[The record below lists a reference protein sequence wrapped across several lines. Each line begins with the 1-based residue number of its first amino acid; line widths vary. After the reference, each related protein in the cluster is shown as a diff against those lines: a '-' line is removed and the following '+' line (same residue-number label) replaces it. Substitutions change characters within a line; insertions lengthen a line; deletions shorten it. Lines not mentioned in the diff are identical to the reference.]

1 MLANPTEAALS
12 TELAEAVDRA
22 RDFAKASKAHATRKA
37 YASDLRDFAAY
48 CQRIGAL
55 SLPADP
61 GVVGTYLAPISET
74 KSVATI
80 RRRMVAI
87 AQAHKDA
94 GAPNPV
100 AHSDVQKV
108 LAGIVRTKTV
118 ARKDALTKDRLEEA
132 VKALGSDLKGQRDRA
147 LLLLTFACAMRR
159 AEAATLDVADLR
171 YDARGLVVTLRRSKT
186 HQEGQGR
193 EIAVPFVANGRLCA
207 ATHVRKWLD
216 AADTTEGP
224 VFRTFNGGKKLTAN
238 RIAPIDVARLV
249 KRLTLAA
256 GIEGDFAAHSL
267 RAGFITSAAAT
278 KGVFGGRHSTC
289 FRASLGRDL
298 ARLRAAGERLRRSS
312 ADRDPWTL
320 SRLA

>member
-1 MLANPTEAALS
+1 MLANPTETALS

-22 RDFAKASKAHATRKA
+22 RDFAKASKAAATHKA
-37 YASDLRDFAAY
+37 YAADLRDFAAY

-61 GVVGTYLAPISET
+61 AVVGTYLATIAET

-100 AHSDVQKV
+100 AHRDVQKV

-118 ARKDALTKDRLEEA
+118 AQTRKDALTKDRLEEA

-159 AEAATLDVADLR
+159 AEAAALDVADLR
-171 YDARGLVVTLRRSKT
+171 YDAHGLVVTLRRSKT
-186 HQEGQGR
+186 DQEGQGR
-193 EIAVPFVANGRLCA
+193 EI
-207 ATHVRKWLD
+207 
-216 AADTTEGP
+216 
-224 VFRTFNGGKKLTAN
+224 
-238 RIAPIDVARLV
+238 
-249 KRLTLAA
+249 
-256 GIEGDFAAHSL
+256 
-267 RAGFITSAAAT
+267 
-278 KGVFGGRHSTC
+278 GGRSSRMAACAPQLTFGNGSTP
-289 FRASLGRDL
+289 RTSPTA
-298 ARLRAAGERLRRSS
+298 RSS
-312 ADRDPWTL
+312 ARSTAAGNSPKTASRQSTSRDL
-320 SRLA
+320 

>member
-1 MLANPTEAALS
+1 MLATPTDTALS

-37 YASDLRDFAAY
+37 YAADLRDFAAY

-55 SLPADP
+55 ALPADP
-61 GVVGTYLAPISET
+61 AVVGTYLATIAET

-87 AQAHKDA
+87 AQGHKDA

-100 AHSDVQKV
+100 AHRDVQKV

-118 ARKDALTKDRLEEA
+118 AQTRKDALTKDRLEEA
-132 VKALGSDLKGQRDRA
+132 IKALGFDLKGQRDRA

-159 AEAATLDVADLR
+159 AEAAALDVADLR

-186 HQEGQGR
+186 DQEGQGR

-207 ATHVRKWLD
+207 ATHVRTWLE
-216 AADTTEGP
+216 AAAIVDGP

-256 GIEGDFAAHSL
+256 GIAGDFAAHSL

-278 KGVFGGRHSTC
+278 KGVSEADIQRVSGHHSVAILRGYVR
-289 FRASLGRDL
+289 RANVFDDAPLTAILNR
-298 ARLRAAGERLRRSS
+298 
-312 ADRDPWTL
+312 
-320 SRLA
+320 

>member
-37 YASDLRDFAAY
+37 YAADLCDFAAY
-48 CQRIGAL
+48 CERIGAL
-55 SLPADP
+55 ALPADP
-61 GVVGTYLAPISET
+61 AVVGTYLATIAET

-100 AHSDVQKV
+100 AHRDVQTV

-118 ARKDALTKDRLEEA
+118 AQTRKDALTTDRLEQA

-159 AEAATLDVADLR
+159 AEAAALDVADLR

-186 HQEGQGR
+186 DQEGEGR
-193 EIAVPFVANGRLCA
+193 EIAVPFVPNGRLCA
-207 ATHVRKWLD
+207 ATHVRRWLD
-216 AADTTEGP
+216 AANIIEGP

-249 KRLTLAA
+249 KRLMLAA

-278 KGVFGGRHSTC
+278 KGVSEADIQRVSGHRSVAILRGYVR
-289 FRASLGRDL
+289 RANVFEDAPLVAIMSRD
-298 ARLRAAGERLRRSS
+298 
-312 ADRDPWTL
+312 
-320 SRLA
+320 

>member
-22 RDFAKASKAHATRKA
+22 RDFAKASKAQATRKA
-37 YASDLRDFAAY
+37 YAADLRDFAAY

-55 SLPADP
+55 ALPADP
-61 GVVGTYLAPISET
+61 AVVGTYLATISES

-100 AHSDVQKV
+100 AHRDVQKV

-118 ARKDALTKDRLEEA
+118 AQTRKDALTKDRLEEA

-159 AEAATLDVADLR
+159 AEAAALDVADLR

-186 HQEGQGR
+186 DQEGQGR

-207 ATHVRKWLD
+207 ATHVRTWLEATAIVD
-216 AADTTEGP
+216 GP

-278 KGVFGGRHSTC
+278 KGVSEADIQRVSGHRSVAILRGYVR
-289 FRASLGRDL
+289 RANVFDDAPLTAILG
-298 ARLRAAGERLRRSS
+298 S
-312 ADRDPWTL
+312 
-320 SRLA
+320 

>member
-1 MLANPTEAALS
+1 MLANPTETALS

-22 RDFAKASKAHATRKA
+22 RDFAKASKAAATRKA

-48 CQRIGAL
+48 CQHIGTLA
-55 SLPADP
+55 LPADP
-61 GVVGTYLAPISET
+61 AVVGTYLATISAT

-100 AHSDVQKV
+100 AQRDVQEV
-108 LAGIVRTKTV
+108 LAGIVRTKT
-118 ARKDALTKDRLEEA
+118 AAQTRKDALTKDRLEET
-132 VKALGSDLKGQRDRA
+132 VKALGTGLKGQRDRA
-147 LLLLTFACAMRR
+147 LLLLTFACALRR
-159 AEAATLDVADLR
+159 AEAAALDVADLR

-186 HQEGQGR
+186 DQEGQGR
-193 EIAVPFVANGRLCA
+193 EIGVPFVANGRLCA
-207 ATHVRKWLD
+207 ATHVRTWLEV
-216 AADTTEGP
+216 AAIVDGP
-224 VFRTFNGGKKLTAN
+224 VFRTFNGGKKLTQN

-249 KRLTLAA
+249 KRVTLAA

-278 KGVFGGRHSTC
+278 KGVSEADIQRVSGHRSVAILRGYVR
-289 FRASLGRDL
+289 RANVFDEAPLT
-298 ARLRAAGERLRRSS
+298 AI
-312 ADRDPWTL
+312 L
-320 SRLA
+320 SR

>member
-1 MLANPTEAALS
+1 MLAKPTEAALS
-12 TELAEAVDRA
+12 TELAEVVGRA

-37 YASDLRDFAAY
+37 YAADLRDFAAY

-55 SLPADP
+55 ALPADP
-61 GVVGTYLAPISET
+61 AVVGTYLATISET

-87 AQAHKDA
+87 TQAHKDA

-100 AHSDVQKV
+100 AHRDVQKV

-118 ARKDALTKDRLEEA
+118 AQTRKDALTKDGLEEA
-132 VKALGSDLKGQRDRA
+132 VKALGTGLKGQRDRA

-159 AEAATLDVADLR
+159 AEAAALDVADLR

-186 HQEGQGR
+186 DQEGQGR

-207 ATHVRKWLD
+207 ATHVHTWLE
-216 AADTTEGP
+216 AAAIVDGP
-224 VFRTFNGGKKLTAN
+224 VFRTFNGGKKLTQN

-249 KRLTLAA
+249 KRLTVAA

-278 KGVFGGRHSTC
+278 KGVSEADIQRVSGHRSVAILRGYVR
-289 FRASLGRDL
+289 RANVFDEAPLT
-298 ARLRAAGERLRRSS
+298 AI
-312 ADRDPWTL
+312 L
-320 SRLA
+320 SR

>member
-1 MLANPTEAALS
+1 MLANPTEATLS
-12 TELAEAVDRA
+12 TELADAVDRA
-22 RDFAKASKAHATRKA
+22 RELADASKAKATRKA

-48 CQRIGAL
+48 CERIGAL
-55 SLPADP
+55 ALPTDP
-61 GVVGTYLAPISET
+61 AVVGTYLATIAET

-100 AHSDVQKV
+100 AQRDVQKV

-118 ARKDALTKDRLEEA
+118 AQTRKDALTKDRLEEA

-159 AEAATLDVADLR
+159 AEAAALDVADLR

-186 HQEGQGR
+186 DQEGEGR

-207 ATHVRKWLD
+207 ATHVRTWLE
-216 AADTTEGP
+216 AAAIVDGP
-224 VFRTFNGGKKLTAN
+224 VFRTFNGGKRLTAN

-278 KGVFGGRHSTC
+278 KGVSEADIQRVSGHRSVAILRGYVR
-289 FRASLGRDL
+289 RANVFDEAPL
-298 ARLRAAGERLRRSS
+298 AAI
-312 ADRDPWTL
+312 L
-320 SRLA
+320 SR

>member
-1 MLANPTEAALS
+1 MLANPTEAALA

-22 RDFAKASKAHATRKA
+22 RDFAKASKANATRKA
-37 YASDLRDFAAY
+37 YAADLRDFAAY
-48 CQRIGAL
+48 CKRIAAL
-55 SLPADP
+55 ALPADP
-61 GVVGTYLAPISET
+61 AVVGTYLATIAET

-100 AHSDVQKV
+100 AQRDVQNV

-118 ARKDALTKDRLEEA
+118 AQTRKDALTKDRLEEA
-132 VKALGSDLKGQRDRA
+132 VQALGTGLKGQRDRA

-159 AEAATLDVADLR
+159 AEAAALDVADLR
-171 YDARGLVVTLRRSKT
+171 YYTRGLVVTLRRSKT
-186 HQEGQGR
+186 DQEGEGR
-193 EIAVPFVANGRLCA
+193 EIGVPFVANGRLCA
-207 ATHVRKWLD
+207 ATHVRNWLE
-216 AADTTEGP
+216 AAAIVDGP

-278 KGVFGGRHSTC
+278 KGVSEADIQRVSGHRSVAILRGYVR
-289 FRASLGRDL
+289 RANVFDEAPLT
-298 ARLRAAGERLRRSS
+298 AI
-312 ADRDPWTL
+312 L
-320 SRLA
+320 SR